1 QIRQRLGATGEGI
14 HLPQEVGRELA
25 FNLGRV
31 NDNQA
36 FAIREG
42 HAVINH
48 EVSRIPC
55 GPGRPSLK
63 TQQQADRR
71 REPPQARST
80 ASAGTTR
87 SSQHG
92 GGVHFFLSL
101 FWDCS
106 AKSNQTRMTKPT
118 ATAAIATQVS

>member
-1 QIRQRLGATGEGI
+1 MRGPSEKHPVVAKVGPFSDPITVKTRYRLGATGEGI
-14 HLPQEVGRELA
+14 LLPQEVGRELA

-31 NDNQA
+31 NDDQA

-71 REPPQARST
+71 RERPQARST
-80 ASAGTTR
+80 ASAGTT
-87 SSQHG
+87 
-92 GGVHFFLSL
+92 
-101 FWDCS
+101 
-106 AKSNQTRMTKPT
+106 
-118 ATAAIATQVS
+118 